1 MVHGLSLATITGRWL
16 GETQFM
22 QVRMMWALPCPA
34 TVHQRPCMTREMKTW
49 LSDSRVGNN
58 SVVQRRS
65 RRPVLSPLR
74 NCVDGCHV
82 WQYIAS
88 RCKPWRWMLK
98 DISICGWDSMIE
110 AYCQY
115 TVTMTTMNTTMTEL
129 SGGFSPTRHK
139 TGHFGDVSPN
149 QSLGLVWKKLNLTQR
164 QKHTFTN
171 QKKSSTTQNKHKN

>member
-129 SGGFSPTRHK
+129 SGGFTSHSTQNRSFRRRFPKPIYWLGMEK
-139 TGHFGDVSPN
+139 TKPN
-149 QSLGLVWKKLNLTQR
+149 
-164 QKHTFTN
+164 
-171 QKKSSTTQNKHKN
+171 STTKAHIHQSKEI

>member
-1 MVHGLSLATITGRWL
+1 
-16 GETQFM
+16 
-22 QVRMMWALPCPA
+22 
-34 TVHQRPCMTREMKTW
+34 
-49 LSDSRVGNN
+49 
-58 SVVQRRS
+58 
-65 RRPVLSPLR
+65 
-74 NCVDGCHV
+74 
-82 WQYIAS
+82 
-88 RCKPWRWMLK
+88 MLK

-139 TGHFGDVSPN
+139 TGHFGDVSPS

-171 QKKSSTTQNKHKN
+171 QKKSSTTQNKHKNYSQVESPFMTSSMLACTQVKNWKTLLQQVALLNIWRIRIEKMLLACSQTSSLYHGQSSNSS